1 MLNKDI
7 PKKLLNKIKL
17 LVLDTDGVTIE
28 RGTKIIEKDSE
39 EYWTATIR
47 TNKISRELADM
58 IKKLE
63 ERGLLVMISSGRS
76 LVYLQSMYS
85 RILGDGTILQAEN
98 GNLSM
103 IGGKIIQHFNYSQKY
118 FEKIS
123 RIKERIK
130 KLPISGFEPKQF
142 ILTVHS
148 PKEFKDVYKI
158 VKEEDPK
165 RELTVMWNGE
175 AFDIQK
181 REVNKG
187 EGLKKIVDYLK
198 IDGLVIAIGDRVND
212 KELLDVA
219 DIGISAD
226 ESRLKEEYWTIDK
239 ELPGEQLIEYLIN
252 NLVSKNS

>member
-1 MLNKDI
+1 MLNKKI
-7 PKKLLNKIKL
+7 PKEELDRIKL
-17 LVLDTDGVTIE
+17 LVLDTDGVTIK

-39 EYWTATIR
+39 EYWSAEIKTS
-47 TNKISRELADM
+47 KISRELADM

-103 IGGKIIQHFNYSQKY
+103 VGGKIIQHFDYSQKY

-148 PKEFKDVYKI
+148 PKEFGEVYKI
-158 VKEEDPK
+158 VEEEDPEE
-165 RELTVMWNGE
+165 ELRVMWNGE

-181 REVNKG
+181 KEISKG
-187 EGLKKIVDYLK
+187 EGLKKIVDYMK
-198 IDGLVIAIGDRVND
+198 IDDLVMAIGDRIND

-219 DIGISAD
+219 DIGVSAD
-226 ESRLKEEYWTIDK
+226 KGNLKEEYWTTGEK
-239 ELPGEQLIEYLIN
+239 MPGEQLIKYLID
-252 NLVSKNS
+252 NLVSKNN